1 MRPKDRELKGPRAA
15 CASALLGKTD
25 GGHSYRDIEFHCR
38 TKASSAVPLE
48 VIAEL
53 IESEVGPIQREP
65 GGIFFDGT
73 VGTTHIRLTPVDVN
87 TIDRDRGSHLVTWRV
102 CRP

>member
-1 MRPKDRELKGPRAA
+1 MSTQRNLDV
-15 CASALLGKTD
+15 
-25 GGHSYRDIEFHCR
+25 HCR

-73 VGTTHIRLTPVDVN
+73 VGTTHIRVTPVDGPIAGYVQI
-87 TIDRDRGSHLVTWRV
+87 TGDGKFEKIKLTLPGSLG
-102 CRP
+102 